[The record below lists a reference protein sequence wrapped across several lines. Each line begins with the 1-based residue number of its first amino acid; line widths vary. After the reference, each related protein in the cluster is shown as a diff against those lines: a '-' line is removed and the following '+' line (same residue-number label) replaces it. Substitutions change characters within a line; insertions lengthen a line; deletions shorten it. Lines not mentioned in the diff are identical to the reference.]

1 MSCRS
6 QISHT
11 PITVQYWRIMNKSIF
26 YIEDFLFHNVHL
38 SLFYPLSG
46 TWWLTP
52 QLLLSNC
59 PFLIS
64 RYMMSLSIF
73 FPSSHS
79 VSHPSSLPPST
90 LTGYNPHILSEHI
103 TSATFGW
110 ADALLQGLVWGLRV
124 ERGPSPAIYIEL
136 RVPLCHHFAF
146 R

>member
-64 RYMMSLSIF
+64 RYMMSRPFFSHHPTLSVIPPLSLPQPWQAIIPIFCLSISLLLHLAGLMPCCRVSCEGWEWSGALSGHLHRTASAIM
-73 FPSSHS
+73 PS
-79 VSHPSSLPPST
+79 
-90 LTGYNPHILSEHI
+90 
-103 TSATFGW
+103 
-110 ADALLQGLVWGLRV
+110 
-124 ERGPSPAIYIEL
+124 
-136 RVPLCHHFAF
+136 LCI
-146 R
+146 